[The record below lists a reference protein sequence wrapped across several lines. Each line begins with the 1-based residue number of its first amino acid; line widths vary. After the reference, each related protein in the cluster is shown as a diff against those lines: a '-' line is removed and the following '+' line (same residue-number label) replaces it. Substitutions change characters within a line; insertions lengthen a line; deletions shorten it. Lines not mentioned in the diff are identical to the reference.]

1 MNANPDAT
9 APAVMTPL
17 TTVINVLPTSPRT
30 RRLAIKGMRATM
42 IDNSTLA
49 TLITIIW
56 LEPTNAFSHDPLNCI
71 GSVIC
76 SADISACRIAYKSP
90 QHWKIIMFTK

>member
-1 MNANPDAT
+1 M
-9 APAVMTPL
+9 
-17 TTVINVLPTSPRT
+17 SPRT
-30 RRLAIKGMRATM
+30 MRLAMKGIRATM
-42 IDNSTLA
+42 IESKTLA

-56 LEPTNAFSHDPLNCI
+56 LEPTNACSHDPLNCI

-76 SADISACRIAYKSP
+76 SADISDCKIAYSRP

>member
-1 MNANPDAT
+1 M
-9 APAVMTPL
+9 
-17 TTVINVLPTSPRT
+17 SPRT
-30 RRLAIKGMRATM
+30 MRLAIKGIRAIM

-56 LEPTNAFSHDPLNCI
+56 LEPTNACRNDPLNCI

-76 SADISACRIAYKSP
+76 SADISDCKIAYSRP